1 MKRSLSHTVWECK
14 YHVVWVPKRR
24 RKIICG
30 KLRREVG
37 TILQR
42 LCKYKGIE
50 LLEGKACI
58 DHVHMCVGIPPKYS
72 VSTIV
77 GYIKGK
83 SAMIVFEKYSR
94 LRKNF
99 RGHSLWA
106 RGNTWQPT
114 TSAHHIQMS
123 NDFNA
128 AFSKQGICTDNL
140 QEGSTREHPDFEQGS
155 GGHTETCRDRS
166 DSLSNVDL
174 KYLPQVPF
182 RPSEVRRLLKGPLS
196 PPGLLI

>member
-24 RKIICG
+24 RKIIYG

-58 DHVHMCVGIPPKYS
+58 DHIHMCVEIPPKYS

-77 GYIKGK
+77 GYLKGK

-99 RGHSLWA
+99 RGHSFWA
-106 RGNTWQPT
+106 RGYYVSTVGLDE
-114 TSAHHIQMS
+114 AKVRKYIQDQEINES
-123 NDFNA
+123 IDDRYD
-128 AFSKQGICTDNL
+128 TDL
-140 QEGSTREHPDFEQGS
+140 TD
-155 GGHTETCRDRS
+155 
-166 DSLSNVDL
+166 
-174 KYLPQVPF
+174 PF
-182 RPSEVRRLLKGPLS
+182 
-196 PPGLLI
+196 